1 MVGCFP
7 DKAKGEQAIMESQSL
22 RPLLEPWFR
31 SITDPRSA
39 QEQTLSK
46 LVEGYRK
53 TRYGQKFGADK
64 VSTIEDFQR
73 AFPMVT
79 YADMKPH
86 IDEVLQGDFSVL
98 FPEPPIE
105 WGLTRGTTGKSKL
118 VPMTATDLAQ
128 KTACGARG
136 LLNYVERTQR
146 YDVLAGWDLNIG
158 FPSKVGSI
166 QRGQN
171 EIVYGY
177 TSGIYTKYNARNARL
192 RLVPGQDEIDALGSG
207 LSKSDW
213 ERRFELIY
221 QKARDKEVTML
232 IGVTPVMIEFGNY
245 VKKNHRVYP
254 NGIWNISLIA
264 ATSVAGI
271 HTKYKPAL
279 KALYGDATIVEM
291 YGGTEGMYAQQLD
304 DKPFVTPNYDT
315 YLFEV
320 QTRRGLKLLCDLKP
334 GEHGSLVFSSVLFP
348 RYKMGDLIWC
358 MAPNYFR
365 VIGREAR
372 FTTFRYLLSRL

>member
-1 MVGCFP
+1 
-7 DKAKGEQAIMESQSL
+7 MESQSL
-22 RPLLEPWFR
+22 RTLLEPWFQ
-31 SITDPRSA
+31 SISNPHQA

-46 LVEGYRK
+46 LIAGYCE

-64 VSTIEDFQR
+64 VSSIEEFQR
-73 AFPMVT
+73 AFPVVT
-79 YADMKPH
+79 YADMKPY
-86 IDEVLQGDFSVL
+86 IEEVLQGDFSTL

-105 WGLTRGTTGKSKL
+105 WGLTRGTTGESKL

-128 KTACGARG
+128 KTACGPRA
-136 LLNYVERTQR
+136 LLNYVERSQR

-166 QRGQN
+166 KSGQN
-171 EIVYGY
+171 EVAYGY

-192 RLVPGQDEIDALGSG
+192 KVVPEQDEIDALGG
-207 LSKSDW
+207 GISKNDW

-254 NGIWNISLIA
+254 NGIWNIGLIA

-271 HTKYKPAL
+271 HTKYEPAL
-279 KALYGDATIVEM
+279 KALYGDAAIVEI

-315 YLFEV
+315 YFFEV
-320 QTRRGLKLLCDLKP
+320 HTRRGLKLLCDLKP

-358 MAPNYFR
+358 IAPNYFR

-372 FTTFRYLLSRL
+372 FTTFKYLLSRLWES

>member
-1 MVGCFP
+1 
-7 DKAKGEQAIMESQSL
+7 MESQLL
-22 RPLLEPWFR
+22 RPLLEPWFQ
-31 SITDPRSA
+31 SVSNPHQA
-39 QEQTLSK
+39 QEQTLSN
-46 LVEGYRK
+46 LVAGYRE
-53 TRYGQKFGADK
+53 TRYGHKFGADR
-64 VSTIEDFQR
+64 VSTIEEFQR
-73 AFPMVT
+73 AFPVVT
-79 YADMKPH
+79 YADMRPH
-86 IDEVLQGDFSVL
+86 IEEVLQGDFSTL

-105 WGLTRGTTGKSKL
+105 WGLTRGTTGESKL

-136 LLNYVERTQR
+136 LLNYVERNQR
-146 YDVLAGWDLNIG
+146 YDILAGWDLNIG

-166 QRGQN
+166 PAGQH
-171 EIVYGY
+171 EVAYGY

-192 RLVPGQDEIDALGSG
+192 KLVPEQDEIDALGG
-207 LSKSDW
+207 GITKTNW

-221 QKARDKEVTML
+221 QRARDKEVSML
-232 IGVTPVMIEFGNY
+232 IGVTPVMLEFGDY

-254 NGIWNISLIA
+254 GGIWNISLIA

-279 KALYGDATIVEM
+279 KALYGDAAIVEM

-304 DKPFVTPNYDT
+304 DRPFITPNYDT
-315 YLFEV
+315 YFFEV
-320 QTRRGLKLLCDLKP
+320 QTRRGTELLCNLKP

-358 MAPNYFR
+358 IAPNYFR

-372 FTTFRYLLSRL
+372 FTTLKYLLSKLWES

>member
-1 MVGCFP
+1 
-7 DKAKGEQAIMESQSL
+7 MESQSL
-22 RPLLEPWFR
+22 RPLLEPWFQ
-31 SITDPRSA
+31 SVSNPHQA
-39 QEQTLSK
+39 QEQTLAK
-46 LVEGYRK
+46 LIAGYRE
-53 TRYGQKFGADK
+53 TRYGQKFGADN
-64 VSTIEDFQR
+64 VSTIEEFQR
-73 AFPMVT
+73 AFPVVT
-79 YADMKPH
+79 YADVRPY
-86 IDEVLQGDFSVL
+86 IEEVLQGDFSTL

-105 WGLTRGTTGKSKL
+105 WGLTRGTTGESKL

-136 LLNYVERTQR
+136 LLNYVERNQR
-146 YDVLAGWDLNIG
+146 YDILTGWDLNIG

-166 QRGQN
+166 PVGQHD
-171 EIVYGY
+171 VAYGY

-192 RLVPGQDEIDALGSG
+192 KLVPEQDEIDALGG
-207 LSKSDW
+207 GITKTDW
-213 ERRFELIY
+213 ERRFELVY
-221 QKARDKEVTML
+221 QRARDKEVTML

-245 VKKNHRVYP
+245 VKKNHRAYP
-254 NGIWNISLIA
+254 SGVWNIGLIA

-279 KALYGDATIVEM
+279 KALYGDAAIVEM

-315 YLFEV
+315 YFFEA
-320 QTRRGLKLLCDLKP
+320 QTRKGTKLLCDLKP

-358 MAPNYFR
+358 IAPNYFR

-372 FTTFRYLLSRL
+372 FTTLKYLLSRLWES